1 MRQIDVGNII
11 HPTDPNGLV
20 VVAQVEPIS
29 LIFTLPQ
36 SELPRIQAQ
45 MAKGPLTVIAYSQD
59 DKIKLDEG
67 KLLLVNNQ
75 IAQTT
80 GTIQLKAT
88 FPNAA
93 HRLWPGQ
100 LVNARLL
107 VDTRKDGLTIAAPA
121 VQQGQTGSYVYVI
134 SPDGKAE
141 VRPVTV
147 AQISEGQALIDSG
160 LKANETVVVDGQY
173 RLSAGQPRAG
183 APRQGR
189 AGSRLAKRGR
199 EGNPVN
205 FSAPFIR
212 RPIATILLMAGIAA
226 VRPRDLPSAA
236 RRGAAQRQLPDDP
249 GHRPVARRRSANHG
263 VDRGDAARAADGP
276 DPRRHPAHLDERAGR
291 HLGHR
296 AIRARPHRRQRGGR
310 RPGGHQRGKSLP
322 ADQHPVSADDPEGES
337 GRDAGPASRA
347 HAPTRLPLT
356 TIDAYAENILL
367 PKISQIP
374 GVGLVGIGGQQKPAI
389 RVQVNP
395 QALAARGIGL
405 EDVRSVIAQANV
417 DLPKGTLNSPRQT
430 YTLNTND
437 QLLKPDAYDAL
448 IVAYRNGSPVRIR
461 DIGKAIEGPENDL
474 LAGWYNKQRA
484 VILAIQRVPGAN
496 VIETVDR
503 VKALLPQLEASL
515 PPAIKVTIA
524 ADRTTT
530 IRAAVA
536 DVQFTLLLTV
546 ALVVMVIF
554 LFLRN
559 LWATVIPAVTVPLSL
574 IGTFAVLYVLGYSLD
589 NLSLMALSIAVG
601 FVVDDAVVV
610 IENIVR
616 HLEQG
621 LSPMEAA
628 LKGSRE
634 IGFTIISITL
644 SLIAVFIP
652 LFLMG
657 GYVGKLFQ
665 EFAVTISVSLLLS
678 LVISLTLTPMMCA
691 RLLKD
696 EAHRQHGRLYRF
708 FERGFDNLL
717 ALYEHGLKIVLRHRF
732 ITLMVMLGTIAL
744 TGYLYVVIP
753 KGFFPQQDT
762 GQIVGITEAAEDISF
777 PAMAQRQQALVDIL
791 LKDPAIDSVSNYIGP
806 GGPTATLNQG
816 RVFIALKPASQ
827 RDASADQVI
836 NRLRPQLA
844 RIQGITLYMQAAQD
858 ITIGARLSKTQ
869 YQYTLTDADSTELA
883 HWSAIFVDKMKGI
896 PGVIDVASDQANGGP
911 MLNVTVNREVASSFG
926 ILPSTIDNVL
936 DDAFGQ
942 RIVST
947 IFTQLNQYHV
957 VLEVDP
963 RFQYSP
969 QALRDIYLNSS
980 GGQQVP
986 LSTLVNSDIKPAP
999 IVVNHQG
1006 LFPSVTISFNLVPGM
1021 ALGDAVA
1028 AIQQIEKQTGK
1039 PASLATSF
1047 QGNAQA
1053 FQASLVGNAAADRGG
1068 ADRDLHHPGRPL

>member
-1 MRQIDVGNII
+1 M
-11 HPTDPNGLV
+11 
-20 VVAQVEPIS
+20 
-29 LIFTLPQ
+29 
-36 SELPRIQAQ
+36 
-45 MAKGPLTVIAYSQD
+45 
-59 DKIKLDEG
+59 
-67 KLLLVNNQ
+67 
-75 IAQTT
+75 
-80 GTIQLKAT
+80 
-88 FPNAA
+88 
-93 HRLWPGQ
+93 
-100 LVNARLL
+100 
-107 VDTRKDGLTIAAPA
+107 
-121 VQQGQTGSYVYVI
+121 
-134 SPDGKAE
+134 
-141 VRPVTV
+141 
-147 AQISEGQALIDSG
+147 
-160 LKANETVVVDGQY
+160 
-173 RLSAGQPRAG
+173 
-183 APRQGR
+183 
-189 AGSRLAKRGR
+189 
-199 EGNPVN
+199 N
-205 FSAPFIR
+205 FSAPFIN
-212 RPIATILLMAGIAA
+212 RPIATVLLMAGLLLCGLATYRLLPVAALPNVNYPTILVTAQLPGADPQTMASTVATPLEQQMSQIPGVTQLTSTSALGVTSVTVQFELARTVDSAA
-226 VRPRDLPSAA
+226 VDVLAAINAASPYLPTNIPYPPTIRKVNPAETPVLLLALTSDT
-236 RRGAAQRQLPDDP
+236 LPM
-249 GHRPVARRRSANHG
+249 
-263 VDRGDAARAADGP
+263 
-276 DPRRHPAHLDERAGR
+276 
-291 HLGHR
+291 
-296 AIRARPHRRQRGGR
+296 
-310 RPGGHQRGKSLP
+310 
-322 ADQHPVSADDPEGES
+322 
-337 GRDAGPASRA
+337 
-347 HAPTRLPLT
+347 T
-356 TIDAYAENILL
+356 TVDAYAENILL
-367 PKISQIP
+367 PKISQIS
-374 GVGLVGIGGQQKPAI
+374 GVGLVGIGGQVKPAI

-395 QALAARGIGL
+395 QALAARGIGF
-405 EDVRSVIAQANV
+405 EDVRNVIAQANV

-496 VIETVDR
+496 VIATVDR
-503 VKALLPQLEASL
+503 IKALLPQLEASL
-515 PPAIKVTIA
+515 PPAIKVSIA

-530 IRAAVA
+530 IRASVS

-574 IGTFAVLYVLGYSLD
+574 IGTFAVLYALGYSLD
-589 NLSLMALSIAVG
+589 NLSLMALTIAVG

-628 LKGSRE
+628 LKGSKE
-634 IGFTIISITL
+634 IGFTIVSITL

-665 EFAVTISVSLLLS
+665 EFAVAISVSLLLS
-678 LVISLTLTPMMCA
+678 LIVSLTLTPMMCA
-691 RLLKD
+691 HLLKNQV
-696 EAHRQHGRLYRF
+696 HRRHGRLYRMA
-708 FERGFDNLL
+708 ERGFDSLL
-717 ALYEHGLKIVLRHRF
+717 TLYEHGLKIVLRHRF

-744 TGYLYVVIP
+744 TGYLYIIIP

-762 GQIVGITEAAEDISF
+762 GQIVGITEAAQDISF

-791 LKDPAIDSVSNYIGP
+791 LKDPAIASVANYIGP

-816 RVFIALKPASQ
+816 RVFILLKPGNQ

-858 ITIGARLSKTQ
+858 ITIGARLTKTQ
-869 YQYTLTDADSTELA
+869 YQYTLADADATELNQ
-883 HWSAIFVDKMKGI
+883 WSAIFVEKMRGI
-896 PGVIDVASDQANGGP
+896 RGITDVASDQANGGP
-911 MLNVTVNREVASSFG
+911 MLDVTVNREVASSFG

-947 IFTQLNQYHV
+947 IFSPLNQYHV

-969 QALRDIYLNSS
+969 QALKDIYLNSS
-980 GGQQVP
+980 TGQQVP
-986 LSTLVNSDIKPAP
+986 LSTLVNSTIKPAP
-999 IVVNHQG
+999 IVINHQG
-1006 LFPSVTISFNLVPGM
+1006 MFPSVTISFNLQPGT
-1021 ALGDAVA
+1021 ALGDVVS

-1039 PASLATSF
+1039 PLSLATSF

-1053 FQASLVGNAAADRGG
+1053 FQASLSGTPLLIGAALIVIYIILGVLYESVIHPITILSTLPSAGIGALLLLMAVHMDLSVIAMIGIILLIGIVKKNGIMLVDFALEVERSEGLGPEESIYRACIMRFRPILMTTMAALLGGVPLMLGTGTGSEIRQPLGYAIVGGLVLSQVLTLYTTPVVFLYLDRLSRRFRSRAADGKSGLPPASRL
-1068 ADRDLHHPGRPL
+1068 AE